1 MQLSMAWAEKYRPTT
16 TSTLIGNEEGVSEF
30 NNWLQA
36 WKTKRKPKKA
46 VLLVGPPG
54 VGKTS
59 LVRASANDNHFR
71 IVEMNASDVRTE
83 KTILNMLTPASTSV
97 TLDSFT
103 VERSHGNMIL
113 IDEVDGVFGREDRG
127 GLGAILKIID
137 VLTVPIVLT
146 ANNLQNEKFE
156 DLKKACQV
164 IELFPIR
171 PRLLVTLLQ
180 HVFEQEGIKSNLE
193 LLDELARNA
202 HGDLRSAINDAQLA
216 AAGAR
221 HQSARTQQLDEQETL
236 NKLFTSNR
244 FTDSRK
250 VLNETEL
257 PLYRDELM
265 LRIHDLLPYVYTSNE
280 KLRDAYDALSR
291 ADIAYGRIGANRSRS
306 LAPPPFNLPRRD
318 TVPEWSLLPIALNEL
333 ATAGLL
339 PVDNDV
345 DHAVQIAPHV
355 SPKTIERYQYRL
367 WSIDHVCASIAKTCH
382 LSKRKALHMILPSL
396 VAIFKINEPAGRSIA
411 QSMDLEE
418 REIQFIVSESKTTP
432 IATGPQQTLNPN
444 GFNLPYMGKDKFI
457 QLMRIGLKYDRAAG
471 NFSVRR
477 LDNLDT
483 IEQSLSEIITKPIK
497 FERSEESA
505 KTGFDGEITKECYI
519 DSNRILCDQC
529 DFKNDCPTHTL
540 PALKFCLCD
549 DTMVDN
555 QAYEKYV
562 AKNEA
567 AKPVV
572 ATKRPSRKKPTA
584 RDKP

>member
-1 MQLSMAWAEKYRPTT
+1 MAWAEKYRPTT
-16 TSTLIGNEEGVSEF
+16 TSALIGNEEAILEF
-30 NNWLQA
+30 SIWLRA

-71 IVEMNASDVRTE
+71 VVEMNASDVRTE

-103 VERSHGNMIL
+103 VERLHGNMIL

-137 VLTVPIVLT
+137 VLTVPIILT
-146 ANNLQNEKFE
+146 ANNLENEKFE

-171 PRLLVTLLQ
+171 PRLLVALIR
-180 HVFEQEGIKSNLE
+180 HIFDQEGIKSNPE
-193 LLDELARNA
+193 LLDEIARNVR
-202 HGDLRSAINDAQLA
+202 GDLRSAINDAQLA

-221 HQSARTQQLDEQETL
+221 HQSARTHQLDEQETL
-236 NKLFTSNR
+236 NELFASNR
-244 FTDSRK
+244 FTGSRK

-280 KLRDAYDALSR
+280 KLRGAYDALSR

-333 ATAGLL
+333 ATSGLL

-355 SPKTIERYQYRL
+355 SQKTIERYQYRL

-382 LSKRKALHMILPSL
+382 LSKRKALHMVLPSL
-396 VAIFKINEPAGRSIA
+396 IAIFRINEPVGRLIA
-411 QSMDLEE
+411 SSLDLEE
-418 REIQFIVSESKTTP
+418 RDIQFIVSESKATP
-432 IATGPQQTLNPN
+432 IATGPQQALNPN
-444 GFNLPYMGKDKFI
+444 GFSLPYMGKDKFI
-457 QLMRIGLKYDRAAG
+457 QLMRIGLKYDRVSG
-471 NFSVRR
+471 NFSARR

-483 IEQSLSEIITKPIK
+483 VEQSLSEIIAKPVK
-497 FERSEESA
+497 FERSEEPA
-505 KTGFDGEITKECYI
+505 KTDLDGEITKECYV
-519 DSNRILCDQC
+519 DSNRIICDQC
-529 DFKNDCPTHTL
+529 DFKNDCPTYTL
-540 PALKFCLCD
+540 TALKFCLCD
-549 DTMVDN
+549 ETMADT

-562 AKNEA
+562 TKNEA
-567 AKPVV
+567 ARPVT
-572 ATKRPSRKKPTA
+572 ATKRPSRKKSIS

>member
-1 MQLSMAWAEKYRPTT
+1 MAWAEKYRPTT
-16 TSTLIGNEEGVSEF
+16 TSALIGNEEAVSEF
-30 NNWLQA
+30 NMWLRA

-59 LVRASANDNHFR
+59 LVRASANDNRFR
-71 IVEMNASDVRTE
+71 VVEMNASDVRTE
-83 KTILNMLTPASTSV
+83 KTILNMLIPASTSV

-103 VERSHGNMIL
+103 VERLHGNMIL

-127 GLGAILKIID
+127 GLGAILKITD

-146 ANNLQNEKFE
+146 ANNLENEKFE

-171 PRLLVTLLQ
+171 PRPLVALIR
-180 HVFEQEGIKSNLE
+180 HIFDQERIKSNPE
-193 LLDELARNA
+193 FLDELARNA

-221 HQSARTQQLDEQETL
+221 HQSTRTQRLDEQETL
-236 NKLFTSNR
+236 AELFASDR

-306 LAPPPFNLPRRD
+306 LAPPPFNLPKRD
-318 TVPEWSLLPIALNEL
+318 TVPEWSLLPVALNEL
-333 ATAGLL
+333 ATSGLL

-345 DHAVQIAPHV
+345 DHALQIAPHV
-355 SPKTIERYQYRL
+355 SQKTIERYQYRL

-382 LSKRKALHMILPSL
+382 LSKRKALQMLPSL
-396 VAIFKINEPAGRSIA
+396 MAIFRINEPVGRSIA
-411 QSMDLEE
+411 SSLDLEE
-418 REIQFIVSESKTTP
+418 RDIQFIVSESKTNP
-432 IATGPQQTLNPN
+432 IATGPQQALNPN
-444 GFNLPYMGKDKFI
+444 GFSLPYLGKDKFI

-477 LDNLDT
+477 LDNLDAV
-483 IEQSLSEIITKPIK
+483 EQSLSEIIAKPVK
-497 FERSEESA
+497 FERSEEPA
-505 KTGFDGEITKECYI
+505 KAGLDGEISKECYV
-519 DSNRILCDQC
+519 DSNRVLCDRC
-529 DFKNDCPTHTL
+529 DFKNDCPTYTIIS
-540 PALKFCLCD
+540 LKFCLCD
-549 DTMVDN
+549 DTMADD

-562 AKNEA
+562 ATNEA
-567 AKPVV
+567 ARSVA
-572 ATKRPSRKKPTA
+572 ATKRRSRKKPIA